1 MLPKLYSISET
12 AEYLKI
18 SPRTVL
24 RLVAKGELPKVQA
37 GRAVR
42 ITEDALREFIS
53 KQSEPAIKPAKPRT
67 SPAGATPE
75 LDREWVHR
83 MALQTFSSPSKPPRS
98 RTKES
103 SG

>member
-1 MLPKLYSISET
+1 MLPRLYSVSET

-18 SPRTVL
+18 SPRTVQ
-24 RLVAKGELPKVQA
+24 RLIGTGKLCKVQA

-67 SPAGATPE
+67 RPDTTQQ
-75 LDREWVHR
+75 LDREWMHR
-83 MALQTFSSPSKPPRS
+83 MALQMFSSPSKPPTR
-98 RTKES
+98 RTKDS